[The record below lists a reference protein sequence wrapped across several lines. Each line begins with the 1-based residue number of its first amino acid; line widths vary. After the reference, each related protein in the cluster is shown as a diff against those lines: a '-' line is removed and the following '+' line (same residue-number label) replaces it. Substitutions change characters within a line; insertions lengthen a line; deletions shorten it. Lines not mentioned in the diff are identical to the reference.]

1 MTKQTS
7 DYICTRT
14 FTKADYDHEWYRA
27 NRTYKRLCSRLRY
40 RIQRLNKIVKPW
52 EPANVGDLTAKADAF
67 HEIRN
72 TRTAIRVIQD
82 DRRELVARGKWLDER
97 DGTEYMGITPRTY
110 VQLTLDL
117 GLGD

>member
-1 MTKQTS
+1 MTKPTS
-7 DYICTRT
+7 CYIRT
-14 FTKADYDHEWYRA
+14 HALTKADYDHEWYLA
-27 NRTYKRLCSRLRY
+27 NRTYKRLCSHLRR
-40 RIQRLNKIVKPW
+40 RITRFNKIVKPW

-67 HEIRN
+67 HEICN
-72 TRTAIRVIQD
+72 TRTAIRVIQA

-97 DGTEYMGITPRTY
+97 DGTEYIGITPRTY

>member
-14 FTKADYDHEWYRA
+14 LTKADYDHEWYCA

-40 RIQRLNKIVKPW
+40 RAFRDHAKDFFECQ
-52 EPANVGDLTAKADAF
+52 TAL
-67 HEIRN
+67 
-72 TRTAIRVIQD
+72 RVIQD